1 MILYPSQF
9 SLLHALISAEYF
21 RGQKPE
27 LAKPFDDFAQSFYA
41 NPAFSNQVKWMVD
54 NGLISEKGTI
64 TQRGRI
70 LCAVNPAHL
79 SPKELGIRTNHF
91 IFEGLKRGTLGL
103 CLKHMNEDTF
113 LEVAT
118 FVNNE
123 MEARYPDQIAEL
135 KNVESFSELV
145 ESLEEQALV
154 EDHII
159 NLQAPLEVI
168 VGDEVLTEVEYI
180 TQEQVEVK
188 PKKTRKKQTV

>member
-27 LAKPFDDFAQSFYA
+27 LAKLFDDFAQSFYT
-41 NPAFSNQVKWMVD
+41 NSAFSNQVQWMVD

-91 IFEGLKRGTLGL
+91 IFEGLKRGTLGA
-103 CLKHMNEDTF
+103 CFQHMNEDTF

-145 ESLEEQALV
+145 EALEDQALV

-168 VGDEVLTEVEYI
+168 VGDEVLTEAEYI
-180 TQEQVEVK
+180 AQEQVEVK